1 MRGLAPLLAAVPLVF
16 AAAACQV
23 TTDSNN
29 DSVEV
34 AYNEDLAANAAADA
48 QNIGEDIVNATEN
61 AAEDIGNDIDREA
74 DKVDNKVVVTTNAN

>member
-1 MRGLAPLLAAVPLVF
+1 MRSFAPLLAAVPLVF

-34 AYNEDLAANAAADA
+34 AYNEDLAENAAADA

>member
-1 MRGLAPLLAAVPLVF
+1 MRSFALLLAAVPLVF

-29 DSVEV
+29 DSVAV
-34 AYNEDLAANAAADA
+34 SYNEDLAENAAADA